1 MVEGGSR
8 ADLVDGLVAEIT
20 KLFGV
25 TKRSDDLGESTLS
38 PRLLAGRRRVGVTC
52 VAKVE
57 EIEKVVELAQRA
69 GESGR
74 GG

>member
-25 TKRSDDLGESTLS
+25 AKRSHDLGESTVS
-38 PRLLAGRRRVGVTC
+38 ARLLAGRERVGVTC

-57 EIEKVVELAQRA
+57 EIEKVVESARRG
-69 GESGR
+69 GESSR